1 MLKVAAFHIKRL
13 KPWLLKSTAAMWDS
27 NGHGEKWKYGNLMKT
42 ILNANGGGGRRQIR
56 QIISL
61 KFGTCPKLQTTVPN
75 WMIPQVIIPSKIKT
89 LLRFPF
95 QKMTESGGWVSSLL
109 VRQAFFIDRF
119 FLRLSEARS
128 LLKALSFCA
137 NPLVFLVILLEFFN
151 FVIFYKEMSP
161 KNTKIFSKSKMLS
174 LEMT

>member
-27 NGHGEKWKYGNLMKT
+27 NGHGEKGKYGNLMKT

-61 KFGTCPKLQTTVPN
+61 KFGTCPKLQATVPN
-75 WMIPQVIIPSKIKT
+75 WMIPSKIKT

-95 QKMTESGGWVSSLL
+95 QKMTESGG
-109 VRQAFFIDRF
+109 
-119 FLRLSEARS
+119 
-128 LLKALSFCA
+128 
-137 NPLVFLVILLEFFN
+137 
-151 FVIFYKEMSP
+151 
-161 KNTKIFSKSKMLS
+161 
-174 LEMT
+174 

>member
-27 NGHGEKWKYGNLMKT
+27 NGHGEKGKYGNLMKT

-75 WMIPQVIIPSKIKT
+75 WMIPEVIIPSKIKT

-95 QKMTESGGWVSSLL
+95 QKMTESGG
-109 VRQAFFIDRF
+109 
-119 FLRLSEARS
+119 
-128 LLKALSFCA
+128 
-137 NPLVFLVILLEFFN
+137 
-151 FVIFYKEMSP
+151 
-161 KNTKIFSKSKMLS
+161 
-174 LEMT
+174 

>member
-27 NGHGEKWKYGNLMKT
+27 NGHGEKGKYGNLMKT

-75 WMIPQVIIPSKIKT
+75 WMIPHASDNTVQDQNSPSLSIPKN
-89 LLRFPF
+89 
-95 QKMTESGGWVSSLL
+95 
-109 VRQAFFIDRF
+109 DRKW
-119 FLRLSEARS
+119 RLSFFPTC
-128 LLKALSFCA
+128 KAG
-137 NPLVFLVILLEFFN
+137 FF
-151 FVIFYKEMSP
+151 Y
-161 KNTKIFSKSKMLS
+161 
-174 LEMT
+174 